1 MEKIKRFYQKN
12 KFPIYLFI
20 FSFILR
26 LIIITI
32 INTPI
37 ISDFKTMY
45 DASIELI
52 NHTGDYNSKA
62 YFIYWGYQMGHVI
75 YQYLLLL
82 IWKSP
87 LFLKII
93 NSLIT
98 SLIVVMIYLISKKV
112 SSNISS
118 KIISVFYSIFL
129 FPLLLNTVLTNQ
141 HFPLLL
147 ILISLYILLNISYDD
162 KYILKSIIIGILLS
176 LSNILRGETIVIIVG
191 IFIYLVYLAFN
202 KIKIKRLLLSFILIF
217 TSYLVVFNTSSYLLK
232 VTNISVNGLE
242 NKNTEWKFVT
252 GLNIKTNGMYSD
264 EDAEI
269 YAYNKEAS
277 KEVTIERLK
286 NYKELPLLFLKKVK
300 VLWINSDLSWSIGHI
315 ENKTLYNLLTIINQI
330 FIIIIHLLSLVSVV
344 NFIQKKF
351 DKTQILITSI
361 LIVYFF
367 VYLLIE
373 VMPRYAYSL
382 QAIEIILATI
392 GLDIII
398 NFFKRKVSVV

>member
-1 MEKIKRFYQKN
+1 MEKIKKFYQKN

-26 LIIITI
+26 LIIVTLID
-32 INTPI
+32 TPI

-45 DASIELI
+45 DASFELI
-52 NHTGDYNSKA
+52 NHTSNYKSKA
-62 YFIYWGYQMGHVI
+62 YFLYWGYQMGHVI

-82 IWKSP
+82 ICKSP

-112 SSNISS
+112 SSKISS
-118 KIISVFYSIFL
+118 KIIGIFYSIFL

-147 ILISLYILLNISYDD
+147 ILISLYIFLNISYDD
-162 KYILKSIIIGILLS
+162 KYILKSIVIGVLLS
-176 LSNILRGETIVIIVG
+176 LSNILRGETIVIIAG
-191 IFIYLVYLAFN
+191 IFIYLVYLAFK
-202 KIKIKRLLLSFILIF
+202 KINIKKLLLSFILIF
-217 TSYLVVFNTSSYLLK
+217 TSYLVFFNTSSYLLK
-232 VTNISVNGLE
+232 ITNISVNGLE

-252 GLNIKTNGMYSD
+252 GLNTKTNGMYSN

-269 YAYNKEAS
+269 YAYDKEAS
-277 KEVTIERLK
+277 KEITIERLK
-286 NYKELPLLFLKKVK
+286 NYKELPLLFLKKIK

-330 FIIIIHLLSLVSVV
+330 FIVIIHLLSLVSLV
-344 NFIQKKF
+344 NFIKKKF

-382 QAIEIILATI
+382 QAIEVILATI

-398 NFFKRKVSVV
+398 NFFKKKVSVV